1 MELESNQVH
10 LYFSFPEQITDPALL
25 LRYQSLLTEEEM
37 EQMSRLYF
45 VGHRHQYLLTRALI
59 RTSLSRYYPVEP
71 DKWKF
76 SKNSYGKPQVSHP
89 KLKLT
94 TRFNLSHA
102 KGLII
107 CGMARGVDIGV
118 DVEDTQ
124 RTTRAA
130 FNRLASYFSEQE
142 ISDLGKLPAEQQYQR
157 FFDYW
162 TLKEAYIKAR
172 GMGLALP
179 LGKFSFQ
186 FKANQLSGF
195 QVHPDLEDDA
205 DNWQFWRISM
215 SGRYRLAIAVNSPK
229 RDFEVIAFNTVPL
242 VSHDPVP
249 LNFL

>member
-1 MELESNQVH
+1 MELEHNQVH
-10 LYFSFPEQITDPALL
+10 LYVCFPEQITDHALL
-25 LRYQSLLTEEEM
+25 CRYHSLLTEDET

-71 DKWKF
+71 AAWRF
-76 SKNSYGKPQVSHP
+76 SKNRYGKPQVSHP
-89 KLKLT
+89 KVELV

-102 KGLII
+102 RGLII
-107 CGMARGVDIGV
+107 CGIAPGVDIGV
-118 DVEDTQ
+118 DVEDTR

-130 FNRLASYFSEQE
+130 FDKLASYFSEQE
-142 ISDLGKLPAEQQYQR
+142 IRALGELPADQQNLR

-162 TLKEAYIKAR
+162 TLKESYIKAR

-186 FKANQLSGF
+186 FKADELSGF
-195 QVHPDLEDDA
+195 HIHPDLEDDA
-205 DNWQFWRISM
+205 GNWQFWRISM

-229 RDFEVIAFNTVPL
+229 RDFEVSAFDTVPL
-242 VSHDPVP
+242 ISHVPVP
-249 LNFL
+249 LNLL